1 MGGALQKAGGESRVQ
16 WVGRPGTRGLPKP
29 TRCHAA
35 WQRLCLATALQRPR
49 VLPSCGCTRV
59 MLGHTSCHLQLPSP
73 AARSATLPPVSHRA
87 TCNEVMRVLRGNK
100 DSVMAMLEAFVHDPL
115 INWRLL
121 NTGDNLPDAAAA
133 ATAAAA
139 VHPQQQ
145 QAAAP
150 DASGASTPSGHGIG
164 AMGVGQGA
172 ELNGGSGDASSGGEP
187 PSGMPADLRTGPP
200 SPPRRDLTRE
210 QVLAAY
216 GGIGDATE
224 VLNERAVAVMKRMS
238 DKLTGRDA
246 VAEGMVAPA
255 EPDSVA
261 QQVQRLIALATSNE
275 ALCQSYIGE
284 SRKRVERREKV
295 EVWWGGVSG
304 QRMLQLNHRQKLHC
318 SKLARPTTA
327 VRCCRA
333 LATLTS
339 LPSLPLPS
347 LPGSRRLV

>member
-1 MGGALQKAGGESRVQ
+1 M
-16 WVGRPGTRGLPKP
+16 
-29 TRCHAA
+29 
-35 WQRLCLATALQRPR
+35 
-49 VLPSCGCTRV
+49 
-59 MLGHTSCHLQLPSP
+59 
-73 AARSATLPPVSHRA
+73 
-87 TCNEVMRVLRGNK
+87 LRGNK

-121 NTGDNLPDAAAA
+121 NTGDNLPDAAAG
-133 ATAAAA
+133 TAAAA
-139 VHPQQQ
+139 AHPQQQ
-145 QAAAP
+145 QQQAVAP
-150 DASGASTPSGHGIG
+150 DASGGSTPSGHSMG
-164 AMGVGQGA
+164 AMVGAPGGGV
-172 ELNGGSGDASSGGEP
+172 EGGSGGGEP
-187 PSGMPADLRTGPP
+187 PPGVPADLRTGPP

-284 SRKRVERREKV
+284 GDDVEGGKWMAGASRA
-295 EVWWGGVSG
+295 GGCGAGST
-304 QRMLQLNHRQKLHC
+304 LHC
-318 SKLARPTTA
+318 A
-327 VRCCRA
+327 VRSVA
-333 LATLTS
+333 ATFQCKKVWVS
-339 LPSLPLPS
+339 QHSLPLPVAAATD
-347 LPGSRRLV
+347 LPLLLPCDPPPLRLRMTCRLVQLLCVGLFTGVLGCYGCSRGAVATMQPWQCHNGGSACCMA